1 MPMNPAM
8 LGKVLKVLG
17 GTAAGGAF
25 GYYATPE
32 LFGYQDVPAAK
43 RTAMTLDAV
52 LGGVLAGIGR
62 KNLGLLVKKPE
73 TFTSANIGPYIA
85 RAGSPGLAAVGAET
99 IPIIQAGLHKQREA
113 AGDISQA
120 ARSVATSGER
130 TSIPGS
136 LRTLLSSPVGRGAG
150 IGAAGAGL
158 AGILTGLQRR
168 QTEGEMENK
177 TTRSKMV
184 GKDFLKYLIPA
195 VLAGGIAGSFVP
207 KQQ

>member
-8 LGKVLKVLG
+8 IAKVLG
-17 GTAAGGAF
+17 GMGAGGAF

-32 LFGYQDVPAAK
+32 LFGYQDVPAAR

-52 LGGVLAGIGR
+52 LGGVMAGMGKNRMKMLWKGPAVETPANVWPTLSKRLA
-62 KNLGLLVKKPE
+62 LP
-73 TFTSANIGPYIA
+73 T
-85 RAGSPGLAAVGAET
+85 AAVTAET
-99 IPIIQAGLHKQREA
+99 IPIVQAGLHQQREA
-113 AGDISQA
+113 ARDVSTAAKELAGGQA
-120 ARSVATSGER
+120 QYSV
-130 TSIPGS
+130 PGS
-136 LRTLLSSPVGRGAG
+136 LKQLLSSNVGRGAG

-158 AGILTGLQRR
+158 ASILMGLKRR
-168 QTEGEMENK
+168 QTEEELENK

-195 VLAGGIAGSFVP
+195 VLAGGLAGSFVP